1 MILINLLPHHLRPI
15 KRTPLPYIACAAVFV
30 IAMLGMFSTFVKTQA
45 NVMAESRELARL
57 NTEMQNLQKVVD
69 EYKALENRKLQ
80 LADRIKTIDEIVKD
94 RIIWSRQLWML
105 AQLTPKN
112 FWYSEIEVTTKNYP
126 RQEPVL
132 DPQTG
137 KPKVN
142 PTTKKIET
150 RVIQVARPILRLSG
164 YVIDSPDGRQDVSP
178 LTDALT
184 QDEEFSSM
192 FQLEQ
197 PSFSSDEF
205 DGFPVKRFTLE
216 FLITAGGKPE

>member
-15 KRTPLPYIACAAVFV
+15 KRTPLPYIVCAALFV
-30 IAMLGMFSTFVKTQA
+30 VAMLGMFSSFVTTQA
-45 NVMAESRELARL
+45 TVTAESRELNRL
-57 NTEMQNLQKVVD
+57 NTELSNLQKIVD
-69 EYKALENRKLQ
+69 ESNQLEAQKVQ
-80 LADRIKTIDEIVKD
+80 LADRIRTIDEIVKD
-94 RIIWSRQLWML
+94 RIIWSRQLWSL

-112 FWYSEIEVTTKNYP
+112 FWYSEIIITTKNYP
-126 RQEPVL
+126 SQVPDL
-132 DPQTG
+132 DLQTG

-142 PTTKKIET
+142 PTTKRIVTKT
-150 RVIQVARPILRLSG
+150 VQIQRPILRLSG

-184 QDEEFSSM
+184 QDAEFSSM

-205 DGFPVKRFTLE
+205 EGFPVKRFTLE

>member
-1 MILINLLPHHLRPI
+1 MIRINLLPHHLRPI
-15 KRTPLPYIACAAVFV
+15 KRTPLPYIACAVLLAIVV
-30 IAMLGMFSTFVKTQA
+30 LGMFSSFVTTQA
-45 NVMAESRELARL
+45 TVRAESKELNRL
-57 NTEMQNLQKVVD
+57 KTELQNLDSIVTEFKNLEALKV
-69 EYKALENRKLQ
+69 Q

-94 RIIWSRQLWML
+94 RIIWSRQMWLL
-105 AQLTPKN
+105 SQLTPKN
-112 FWYSEIEVTTKNYP
+112 FWYSEIVITAKNYP
-126 RQEPVL
+126 KQEPVI
-132 DPQTG
+132 DTQTG

-142 PTTKKIET
+142 PTTNRIEMKT
-150 RVIQVARPILRLSG
+150 VQVSRPILRLSG

-205 DGFPVKRFTLE
+205 EGFPVKRFTLE
-216 FLITAGGKPE
+216 FLITAGGDSR

>member
-1 MILINLLPHHLRPI
+1 MIRINLLPHHLRPI
-15 KRTPLPYIACAAVFV
+15 KRTPLPYIVCAALFV
-30 IAMLGMFSTFVKTQA
+30 ILLLGIFSSFVTTKAT
-45 NVMAESRELARL
+45 VMAETKELRRL
-57 NTEMQNLQKVVD
+57 ETELKNLQNIVD
-69 EYKALENRKLQ
+69 ESNSLEKMKIQ
-80 LADRIKTIDEIVKD
+80 LAGRIKTIDEIVKD
-94 RIIWSRQLWML
+94 RIIWSRQLWLL
-105 AQLTPKN
+105 AQLTPPN
-112 FWYSEIEVTTKNYP
+112 FWYSEIEVATKTYP
-126 RQEPVL
+126 KQEPVL

-142 PTTKKIET
+142 PTTKRIET
-150 RVIQVARPILRLSG
+150 KTVQVPRPILRLSG

-205 DGFPVKRFTLE
+205 EGFPVKRFTLE
-216 FLITAGGKPE
+216 FLITAGGASE